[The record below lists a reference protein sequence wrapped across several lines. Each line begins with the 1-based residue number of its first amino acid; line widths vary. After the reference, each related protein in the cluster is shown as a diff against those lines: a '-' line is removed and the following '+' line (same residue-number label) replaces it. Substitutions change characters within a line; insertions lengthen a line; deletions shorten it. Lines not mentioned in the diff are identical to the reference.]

1 MRSVIEVRR
10 ALPAD
15 WKVLRDIRLRAL
27 ADSPSAFASTL
38 AREEAFGEEDWRRRL
53 EHGYC
58 FLAWADGRPVG
69 CVAGF
74 AEQELAE
81 EHHLVA
87 MWVEP
92 AHRGTPAA
100 TQLVEAVCRQAR
112 ADGAVAVRLH
122 VVDGNDRARR
132 FYERLGFEPTG
143 VRQPLPSNPEIGE
156 ELLRRSLRA

>member
-1 MRSVIEVRR
+1 MRSVTEVRR

-15 WKVLRDIRLRAL
+15 WQVLRHIRLRAL

-38 AREEAFGEEDWRRRL
+38 AREEAFGEEDWRRLL

-58 FLAWADGRPVG
+58 LLTWADGRAVG

-74 AEQELAE
+74 ADEEQPE

-92 AHRGTPAA
+92 AHR
-100 TQLVEAVCRQAR
+100 EA
-112 ADGAVAVRLH
+112 GGH
-122 VVDGNDRARR
+122 
-132 FYERLGFEPTG
+132 
-143 VRQPLPSNPEIGE
+143 
-156 ELLRRSLRA
+156 